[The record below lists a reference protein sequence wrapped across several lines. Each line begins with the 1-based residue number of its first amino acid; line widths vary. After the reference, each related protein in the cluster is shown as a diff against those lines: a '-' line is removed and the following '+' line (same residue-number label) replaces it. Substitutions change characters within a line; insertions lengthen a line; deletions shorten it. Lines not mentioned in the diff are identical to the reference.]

1 MDLLN
6 NREIAF
12 SLWFILISLFFA
24 LSPKMVDVRKS
35 IYALV
40 SVIATRQVITMFSL
54 MLFYVFLE
62 VYILSKFSLWNSG
75 QLKNTVIWCISSGLV
90 YLVNIEKIRNKKNK
104 FKDLVFD
111 QLKILAIIQFI
122 VEIYSFPLWIELLQA
137 PLLALIAGMLVIAE
151 KDDKYRQVKSFLE
164 YCLSIYFL
172 LLISFTLYMLVTD
185 FKEFGQI
192 KTIYDFFTPILLTT
206 FYIPFMLIIMTY
218 SSYEQ
223 AFIKVDISIKNK
235 IYKRL
240 AKIYAIVIFNFRT
253 KTLERWASQLFKF
266 NIESHSELLNTFK
279 FIFRMVSNEK
289 TPKQVSNELGWS
301 PYVAK
306 NFLASEGLSTG
317 FYNSY
322 LQDEW
327 LASSPMIEVSDGV
340 MPNNIAYY
348 IEGSEDIVNVL
359 KVKVNVNDSQRSA
372 QATERLMKVAETLS
386 NHSLNQSLSE
396 KMKLAIVNCEPYSEI
411 IDGKII
417 SLDIGLWPNKSNGF
431 DLKFTITRK

>member
-1 MDLLN
+1 
-6 NREIAF
+6 
-12 SLWFILISLFFA
+12 
-24 LSPKMVDVRKS
+24 
-35 IYALV
+35 
-40 SVIATRQVITMFSL
+40 
-54 MLFYVFLE
+54 
-62 VYILSKFSLWNSG
+62 
-75 QLKNTVIWCISSGLV
+75 
-90 YLVNIEKIRNKKNK
+90 
-104 FKDLVFD
+104 
-111 QLKILAIIQFI
+111 
-122 VEIYSFPLWIELLQA
+122 
-137 PLLALIAGMLVIAE
+137 MLVIAK

-172 LLISFTLYMLVTD
+172 ILISFTLYMLVTD

-206 FYIPFMLIIMTY
+206 FYIPFMLIIMIY

-223 AFIKVDISIKNK
+223 AFIKVDISIQNK

-240 AKIYAIVIFNFRT
+240 AKIYAIAMFNFRT
-253 KTLERWASQLFKF
+253 KRLERWASQLFKF
-266 NIESHSELLNTFK
+266 NVESHSELIKTFK
-279 FIFRMVSNEK
+279 LIFRMVSNEK
-289 TPKQVSNELGWS
+289 TPKKVSNDLGWS

-306 NFLASEGLSTG
+306 NFLASEGLSPG

-322 LQDEW
+322 FHDEW
-327 LASSPMIEVSDGV
+327 FASSPIIEVSDGV

-359 KVKVNVNDSQRSA
+359 KVKVNINDSQRSA

-396 KMKLAIVNCEPYSEI
+396 KMKLAILNCEPYSET

-417 SLDIGLWPNKSNGF
+417 SLDIGLGPNKSNGF